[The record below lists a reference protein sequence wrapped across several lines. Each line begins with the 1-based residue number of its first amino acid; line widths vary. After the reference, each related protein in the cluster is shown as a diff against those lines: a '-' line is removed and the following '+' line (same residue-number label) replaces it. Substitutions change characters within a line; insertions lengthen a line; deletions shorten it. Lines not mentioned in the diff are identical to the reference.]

1 MLLNHEHVLNDNI
14 YVHLDE
20 IKESGLNIII
30 YFFTDE
36 IEYKNY
42 LEVKENINFNILKIL
57 NNEKVPLSYK
67 AQTIQLKK

>member
-1 MLLNHEHVLNDNI
+1 MLLNHEHVLNDNMYI
-14 YVHLDE
+14 HLDE

-30 YFFTDE
+30 YFFTNQ

-42 LEVKENINFNILKIL
+42 LEIKENINFNILKIL